1 MTSTPLEV
9 KQLGMPD
16 HAAAAAAAAAAGAN
30 AQRADNDVQKLTE
43 SEHGMADAE
52 ATAPVGQAGPE
63 QTAESKEGLSV
74 AGRESVPE
82 AEEPTLSQQSP
93 RRATKTARGL
103 LKQFNRKAG
112 ASYDAMLARIKNSP
126 DPSAGFQGRVHRAA
140 LDAWNIAKE
149 ASKAGEGAAEL
160 SRLELAAALRAAEPL
175 VLDAFFEALC
185 DELYDVNKIL
195 QETDM
200 HDLEEDVDPLKRVT
214 ALTKDF
220 YGGLLNLSVKCDGL
234 KAQRETPLEAVA
246 LKEVAVACKRVA
258 LGNGLPGD
266 GHVVHSMHQGLAAF
280 QHAGRQGCVQ
290 VEAMVGT
297 ETDWNVAGSK

>member
-1 MTSTPLEV
+1 MVLADGQGDDARKVLPCAHKYYEYCIVGWARQQGSSIDTVICPSCCAASKRADLQAMTSTPLEV

-16 HAAAAAAAAAAGAN
+16 HAAAAAAAGAN

-103 LKQFNRKAG
+103 LQQFNRKAG
-112 ASYDAMLARIKNSP
+112 ASYDALLARIKNSP

-160 SRLELAAALRAAEPL
+160 
-175 VLDAFFEALC
+175 
-185 DELYDVNKIL
+185 
-195 QETDM
+195 
-200 HDLEEDVDPLKRVT
+200 
-214 ALTKDF
+214 
-220 YGGLLNLSVKCDGL
+220 
-234 KAQRETPLEAVA
+234 
-246 LKEVAVACKRVA
+246 
-258 LGNGLPGD
+258 
-266 GHVVHSMHQGLAAF
+266 
-280 QHAGRQGCVQ
+280 
-290 VEAMVGT
+290 
-297 ETDWNVAGSK
+297 